1 MLSQKAK
8 YALRALL
15 VLAEHYPSERP
26 MAVAEIARAERM
38 SRKFLEAIL
47 VELRDADILE
57 SRLGRGGGYRLARRP
72 VDVNF
77 GEVIRAID
85 GPLALLQ
92 CASRT
97 QFKACAD
104 CRDVATCR
112 IRWAMLKARDAIAG
126 ALEGCSLADA
136 LKDHGRIA
144 AIRPSHAHPTR
155 KRPPRRVSHAQ

>member
-26 MAVAEIARAERM
+26 MAVAEIIRAERM
-38 SRKFLEAIL
+38 ARKFLEAIL
-47 VELRDADILE
+47 VELRDGDILE

-72 VDVNF
+72 DADNF

-85 GPLALLQ
+85 GPLALIQ

-104 CRDVATCR
+104 CRD
-112 IRWAMLKARDAIAG
+112 
-126 ALEGCSLADA
+126 
-136 LKDHGRIA
+136 
-144 AIRPSHAHPTR
+144 
-155 KRPPRRVSHAQ
+155 

>member
-1 MLSQKAK
+1 MSKKAK

-15 VLAEHYPSERP
+15 VLAENYPGERLI
-26 MAVAEIARAERM
+26 AVAEIARAERI
-38 SRKFLEAIL
+38 SRKFLETIL

-72 VDVNF
+72 RDISF
-77 GEVIRAID
+77 GEAIRAID
-85 GPLALLQ
+85 GPLAPLL

-144 AIRPSHAHPTR
+144 AIHPSGARPRR
-155 KRPPRRVSHAQ
+155 KRPPPAPRRR